1 MLSGFHLR
9 VSQVV
14 LEAVEPLGFALGGG
28 YALQAHGIIDR
39 LSTDL
44 DTYTATMDTAVFD
57 AAESAAVAA
66 LETAGLGVDVV
77 RSDSWFRALRV
88 YDLATDDAVA
98 VDLGYDYRQHAP
110 TAITGIGPVLDV
122 ADVVV
127 GKVRAL
133 WDRQAARDYLDI
145 DAVLATGRWDVDGL
159 QKILTSIRPEAGP
172 HGMAEL
178 LDTADT
184 VEPEEYA
191 AYGLAESQAKNLVAR
206 LRAAAATSRST

>member
-14 LEAVEPLGFALGGG
+14 LVAVEPLGFALGGG
-28 YALQAHGIIDR
+28 YALQVHGIIDR

-44 DTYTATMDTAVFD
+44 DTYTATMDADVFD
-57 AAESAAVAA
+57 AAESAVVAA
-66 LETAGLGVDVV
+66 LEGTGLGVDVV

-88 YDLATDDAVA
+88 YDLATDEAVA

-110 TAITGIGPVLDV
+110 VAIAGIGPVLDI

-133 WDRQAARDYLDI
+133 SDRQAARDYLDI
-145 DAVLATGRWDVDGL
+145 DAILATGRWDVGAL
-159 QKILTSIRPEAGP
+159 QEVLASIRPEAGP
-172 HGMAEL
+172 RGMVEL
-178 LDTADT
+178 LDAADT
-184 VEPEEYA
+184 AEPEEYA
-191 AYGLAESQAKNLVAR
+191 AYGLDESQVASLVTR
-206 LRAAAATSRST
+206 LRAAGR